1 MNNIPKDNQRLS
13 DITISTIII
22 IIFVL
27 VLHSNFGQEPLAFEQ
42 TFKQTGIM
50 LSNHTGSDQAYN
62 VSNNEPSLT
71 TRDQKIAVN
80 KILSIFNGPGSAN
93 VSVIDIN
100 LCATQDY
107 RCCIHTP
114 KSCIPK
120 AIITSVVD
128 GEGIPLPFRGIT
140 NSTQVTFAFNSFNKI
155 GAVGFECS
163 LDHSPFKPCYSPT
176 TITSTGHVL
185 MHNTTRHGF
194 EIRMLGMDPKD
205 SPEARFIWFNVPK

>member
-1 MNNIPKDNQRLS
+1 MSKMPKDNQILS
-13 DITISTIII
+13 HITISTIII
-22 IIFVL
+22 VTFVL
-27 VLHSNFGQEPLAFEQ
+27 VLHINFGQEPLAFEQ

-50 LSNHTGSDQAYN
+50 LSNHARLDQADN

-71 TRDQKIAVN
+71 TGDQKIAVN

-93 VSVIDIN
+93 VSLMHMN

-107 RCCIHTP
+107 RCCIHNP

-120 AIITSVVD
+120 AVITSVID

-140 NSTQVTFAFNSFNKI
+140 NSKQVTFAFNSFNKI

-163 LDHSPFKPCYSPT
+163 VDHSPFKPCSSQT
-176 TITSTGHVL
+176 TITTTGHVSV
-185 MHNTTRHGF
+185 HNTTRHVF